1 MAAPSE
7 ALAHSP
13 AAPLRG
19 AHSAINRD
27 VLVPQANSSSMVPI
41 TRKARPATKATAAS
55 GRNGPIT
62 WAPAMKK
69 SPKMPPSPLG
79 RGQLFGWGNAAK
91 AAASKITEAGQAR
104 ILSRRRFGTVRNT
117 RCHPQAASGKNRMIE
132 ASPSDWMVRS
142 ATTAPQLPSTLR
154 GAARVALLR
163 LGSCTDQ
170 VARLAQAAQATVTI
184 SRP

>member
-1 MAAPSE
+1 MAAPIQ

-19 AHSAINRD
+19 AQSAISRE
-27 VLVPQANSSSMVPI
+27 VLVPQANSSIMVPM
-41 TRKARPATKATAAS
+41 TKKVMPATNDTAAS

-62 WAPAMKK
+62 CAPAMKK
-69 SPKMPPSPLG
+69 SPKMPPRPFGS
-79 RGQLFGWGNAAK
+79 GQLFGWGRAAK
-91 AAASKITEAGQAR
+91 AAASRMTEQGQAR
-104 ILSRRRFGTVRNT
+104 SRIRLRAGAVRKT
-117 RCHPQAASGKNRMIE
+117 RCQPQAASGRKRMIE
-132 ASPSDWMVRS
+132 ASPRDWMARS

-154 GAARVALLR
+154 GMARVALLR

-184 SRP
+184 NKP